1 MRAMEKPFL
10 VFRVELAF
18 ETTILDK
25 TVETFCIIRAKLSLR
40 NLFW

>member
-18 ETTILDK
+18 ETSFVKFTLLS
-25 TVETFCIIRAKLSLR
+25 TKLFAVLYKVSIQL
-40 NLFW
+40 